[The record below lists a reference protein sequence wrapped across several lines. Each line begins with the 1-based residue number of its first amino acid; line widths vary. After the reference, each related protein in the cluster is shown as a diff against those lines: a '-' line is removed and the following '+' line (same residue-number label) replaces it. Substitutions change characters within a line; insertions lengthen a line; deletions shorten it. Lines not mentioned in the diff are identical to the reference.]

1 MPKIRQP
8 QGITANASMTYPK
21 QGRGIFIVRADRA
34 LWRAELISR
43 LTSKWVLRNV
53 AHKTLGGGAAMHRVA
68 RTELR
73 PPFLSFKS
81 EIYSA
86 RMNELIKGKA
96 VDCVIA
102 MVRIRTASFLGIV
115 IMSLLIF
122 SAAQQVGAVRPTIWA
137 WGIEGEPEL
146 GQGFDVWANV
156 TDDDLDIANVTVE
169 VIGPNMSV
177 NNLLSFNGT
186 FYTGSVP
193 AFPNDGEFSVRI
205 MTYDLANNSR
215 TSGRIYIEYEE
226 NYTPPIDPV
235 VTMPIV
241 VLSSVGLM
249 AVVIVLALVY
259 DRRKGP
265 D

>member
-1 MPKIRQP
+1 MPKLRQP

-34 LWRAELISR
+34 LWRAELILR

-73 PPFLSFKS
+73 PPYLSSKS
-81 EIYSA
+81 KLYSA

-102 MVRIRTASFLGIV
+102 MVRIRTAPFLGIV
-115 IMSLLIF
+115 ILSILLF
-122 SAAQQVGAVRPTIWA
+122 SGAQRVEAASPTIWA
-137 WGIEGEPEL
+137 WGVEGEPEL

-156 TDDDLDIANVTVE
+156 TDDDLDLVNVTVE
-169 VIGPNMSV
+169 VVGPNMSV
-177 NNLLSFNGT
+177 NNLMTFNGT

-205 MTYDLANNSR
+205 ITYDLANNSR
-215 TSGRIYIEYEE
+215 TSGRVYIEYEE
-226 NYTPPIDPV
+226 NYTPPIDPE
-235 VTMPIV
+235 VTMPVV

-249 AVVIVLALVY
+249 AVVITLALVY
-259 DRRKGP
+259 DRRK
-265 D
+265 DSD